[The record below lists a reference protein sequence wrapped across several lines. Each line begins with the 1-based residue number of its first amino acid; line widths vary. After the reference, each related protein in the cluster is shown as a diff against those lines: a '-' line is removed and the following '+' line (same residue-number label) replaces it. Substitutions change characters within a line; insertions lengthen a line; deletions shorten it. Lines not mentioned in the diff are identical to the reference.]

1 MPLVAEI
8 TEALPPVMPDV
19 AKAPWHETRVMMLG
33 VAEVIGCVLIAILLA
48 PKLDAALMVT
58 LGVTGFCTRYN
69 TGA

>member
-1 MPLVAEI
+1 
-8 TEALPPVMPDV
+8 MPDV